1 MTFDK
6 VRHGG
11 IEKRMRISCYLA
23 LVALAMIA
31 WSLVDPAPLPVIGAM
46 SVGQAIGTGSLAF
59 FLYAIAADLWP
70 ALKSVRARAEEPTE
84 VHEAPES
91 QRSSPEKKG

>member
-11 IEKRMRISCYLA
+11 IERRMRIACYLA

-46 SVGQAIGTGSLAF
+46 SVGRRSA
-59 FLYAIAADLWP
+59 W
-70 ALKSVRARAEEPTE
+70 AR
-84 VHEAPES
+84 S
-91 QRSSPEKKG
+91 RSSCTPSRPTYGRR